1 MIEILSVSGS
11 PVEGAST
18 DILLDALARAVIDGL
33 PAGTEAGHR
42 VVKLNEL
49 QFIPCQACGEAPENG
64 FCLFDDDLTG
74 VYDRLFACDC
84 LLFGTPVY
92 FDSVSA
98 QAKAFIDRCN
108 CFRPADFKN
117 VNPEHDFIRK
127 MTRTRPGAMVLV
139 GGKRGWFEG
148 ARRTVAGYFKWLDIT
163 NEGMLVYKSDDF
175 TQKGTANGDA
185 AILEEVRKLG
195 AVLAEA
201 VMRNRRA

>member
-18 DILLDALARAVIDGL
+18 DILLNALGRAVIDCL
-33 PAGTEAGHR
+33 PAGTRAVNR
-42 VVKLNEL
+42 FIKLNAL
-49 QFIPCQACGEAPENG
+49 NFIPCQACGQAPENG
-64 FCLFDDDLTG
+64 FCLYDDDLTG
-74 VYDRLFACDC
+74 VYNQLFVCDC

-117 VNPEHDFIRK
+117 VNPEHDFIQK

-175 TQKGTANGDA
+175 TRKGAASNDM
-185 AILEEVRKLG
+185 AILEEVRRLGSKLAG
-195 AVLAEA
+195 V
-201 VMRNRRA
+201 VMRNRRV